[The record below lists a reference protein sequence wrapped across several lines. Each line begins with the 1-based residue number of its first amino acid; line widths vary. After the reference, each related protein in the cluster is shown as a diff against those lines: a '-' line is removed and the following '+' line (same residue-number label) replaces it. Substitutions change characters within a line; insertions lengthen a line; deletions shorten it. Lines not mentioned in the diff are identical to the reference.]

1 MTDSINK
8 NIIHD
13 LFHLINGH
21 SVLFAY
27 DEKAKMPEIVQCLI
41 SSFLDMNDISIS
53 TITFT
58 EKTKWSCD
66 NFKCNQCM
74 YCMLYSKYGKFTKFS
89 AGLTSTDMTS
99 LLLDIESKID
109 QKQLIFL
116 EDLGFIRWIKNKTAF
131 LHFLDLLFSIMKD
144 AKGTMIC
151 TIALNTFEIDIQKLL
166 FSVFNTIFYV
176 TEDSI
181 QLGLKKSVNDIQ
193 YAFENGRLILKPAV
207 STDLRKVKEIF
218 SLSPEE
224 EKELDKIVH
233 KHLEEYK
240 K

>member
-1 MTDSINK
+1 
-8 NIIHD
+8 
-13 LFHLINGH
+13 
-21 SVLFAY
+21 
-27 DEKAKMPEIVQCLI
+27 
-41 SSFLDMNDISIS
+41 
-53 TITFT
+53 
-58 EKTKWSCD
+58 
-66 NFKCNQCM
+66 
-74 YCMLYSKYGKFTKFS
+74 
-89 AGLTSTDMTS
+89 MTS